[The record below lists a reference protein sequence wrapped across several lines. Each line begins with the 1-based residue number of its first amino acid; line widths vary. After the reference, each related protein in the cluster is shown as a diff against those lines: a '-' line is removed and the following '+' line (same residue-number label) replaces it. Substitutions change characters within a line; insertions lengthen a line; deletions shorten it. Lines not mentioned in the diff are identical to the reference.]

1 MALQEESEMT
11 DGGVNCQKLP
21 VKSRVLGFGGGKLF
35 GVKARQEYAAGRQ
48 HPRQS
53 QTHQRQGK
61 QGLPVQGE
69 LARER
74 KP

>member
-1 MALQEESEMT
+1 MT

-61 QGLPVQGE
+61 QGHQIQSE
-69 LARER
+69 
-74 KP
+74 